1 MTRNF
6 KKYLRNFVAVASLA
20 NGYWSFQIAG
30 KDHNYWL
37 PVIGSMLS
45 MWVFYFSIMWLVEGL
60 RSK

>member
-6 KKYLRNFVAVASLA
+6 KRYLRNAAGVASLA
-20 NGYWSFQIAG
+20 NGYLAFQLAE

-37 PVIGSMLS
+37 PVGGAMLS
-45 MWVFYFSIMWLVEGL
+45 AWACYFSILWLFEGL

>member
-6 KKYLRNFVAVASLA
+6 KKHLRTVVGVASLL
-20 NGYWSFQIAG
+20 NGYWAFQVAE

-37 PVIGSMLS
+37 PVATAMLS
-45 MWVFYFSIMWLVEGL
+45 MWAFYFSIVWLIEGL